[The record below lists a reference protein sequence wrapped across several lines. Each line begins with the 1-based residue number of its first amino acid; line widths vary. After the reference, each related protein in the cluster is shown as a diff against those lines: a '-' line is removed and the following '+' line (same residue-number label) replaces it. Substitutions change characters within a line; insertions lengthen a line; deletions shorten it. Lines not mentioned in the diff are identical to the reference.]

1 MMMDR
6 WKLTGIWLLIA
17 MVLLVMLT
25 GCKTK
30 YVSVPEYHTQYV
42 VRTDSVEK
50 WDSIY
55 LHDSTYIY
63 KVGDT
68 VSVYVYRDKYK
79 YKYLDRIHIDTLMK
93 TDSIRV
99 PYPVEKRLTKWER
112 VKMETGGIS
121 LVIICVIIIYFMI
134 RFIRLLARSKQKS

>member
-1 MMMDR
+1 
-6 WKLTGIWLLIA
+6 

-68 VSVYVYRDKYK
+68 VSVYVYRDKFK

-134 RFIRLLARSKQKS
+134 RFIRLLARSK

>member
-1 MMMDR
+1 MMDR

-79 YKYLDRIHIDTLMK
+79 YKYLDRIHIDTLIK

-134 RFIRLLARSKQKS
+134 RFIRLLARSK

>member
-1 MMMDR
+1 MDR

-79 YKYLDRIHIDTLMK
+79 YKYLDRIHIDTLIK

-134 RFIRLLARSKQKS
+134 RFIRLLARSK

>member
-1 MMMDR
+1 MKKDW
-6 WKLTGIWLLIA
+6 WKLTGIWLLI
-17 MVLLVMLT
+17 VVGLLVVMLT

-68 VSVYVYRDKYK
+68 VSVYVYRDKFK
-79 YKYLDRIHIDTLMK
+79 YKYLDRIKIDTLIK

-99 PYPVEKRLTKWER
+99 PYPVERNLTKWDR
-112 VKMETGGIS
+112 VKMEAGGIS

-134 RFIRLLARSKQKS
+134 RFIRLLRARSK

>member
-1 MMMDR
+1 
-6 WKLTGIWLLIA
+6 

-68 VSVYVYRDKYK
+68 VSVYVYRDKYM

-134 RFIRLLARSKQKS
+134 RFIRLLARSK

>member
-1 MMMDR
+1 
-6 WKLTGIWLLIA
+6 

-79 YKYLDRIHIDTLMK
+79 YKYLDRIHIDTLIK

-134 RFIRLLARSKQKS
+134 RFIRLLARSK

>member
-1 MMMDR
+1 MMNR
-6 WKLTGIWLLIA
+6 WELMGKGLLIA

-134 RFIRLLARSKQKS
+134 RFIRLLARSK